1 MAPAPDRMKGVYD
14 QYSGIYDRIF
24 GPVFQH
30 SREEVIRGLELAP
43 GEQILEVGV
52 GTGLCLPLYPPNG
65 RVTGV
70 DISQGMLRKA
80 LDRLE
85 EHPLENVNL
94 LAMDAG
100 RMSFQDDC
108 FDLVIAAYVVT
119 AVSDHRALMREMIRV
134 CRPGG
139 RLILLNHFRQDSRL
153 VGAVE
158 RAISPLC
165 KHVGFRTDLSVD
177 DVVGEWPL
185 RIVRD
190 DRVKPLGMWHVV
202 EGINEKASKT
212 SQASVEA
219 RASTNGARPETVARS
234 MSGEGGSHG

>member
-1 MAPAPDRMKGVYD
+1 MPSAPDRMKGVYD

-24 GPVFQH
+24 GPIFQD
-30 SREEVIRGLELAP
+30 SREEVIRGLEFAP

-52 GTGLCLPLYPPNG
+52 GTGLCLPLYPRHG

-80 LDRLE
+80 LHRLE
-85 EHPLENVNL
+85 ADPLEHVSL

-100 RMSFQDDC
+100 RMSFQDDS
-108 FDLVIAAYVVT
+108 FDLVMAAYVVT
-119 AVSDHRALMREMIRV
+119 AVSDHRALMREMLRV

-202 EGINEKASKT
+202 EGINEKAT
-212 SQASVEA
+212 IHPVGPENDGRD
-219 RASTNGARPETVARS
+219 RAVDRAMDRAVDRA
-234 MSGEGGSHG
+234 M